1 MKRYQTLFI
10 NFDTVNTITI
20 YHTSGAPLE
29 AARRLCGRYEALFS
43 RFQPGSD
50 LWRINHALGAPVE
63 VDEETAELIAR
74 SIAYTE
80 ATGGVFDITVGTLT
94 GLWDFSGKQPPPA
107 EASLQQAAGLVDSS
121 RIQVEGRTVRV
132 PAGVQLDLGGIAK
145 GFIADKLAEFLRAE
159 GVRSGMIN
167 LGGNILLLGGKPD
180 GSPWKVGLQRPREDS
195 CEWAATVEAEVVSVV
210 TSGIYERGY
219 DKHGARLHHVLNI
232 KTGRPVESDLAAVSV
247 ICESST
253 DADAYSTAFL
263 CMGSE
268 RTKKLLKQRPSFK
281 VFLQKRDGTTEWC
294 GT

>member
-1 MKRYQTLFI
+1 MARP
-10 NFDTVNTITI
+10 
-20 YHTSGAPLE
+20 APLE
-29 AARRLCGRYEALFS
+29 QRLDQNAH
-43 RFQPGSD
+43 Q
-50 LWRINHALGAPVE
+50 PVE
-63 VDEETAELIAR
+63 
-74 SIAYTE
+74 
-80 ATGGVFDITVGTLT
+80 
-94 GLWDFSGKQPPPA
+94 
-107 EASLQQAAGLVDSS
+107 
-121 RIQVEGRTVRV
+121 
-132 PAGVQLDLGGIAK
+132 DLSN
-145 GFIADKLAEFLRAE
+145 KLAEFLRAE

-195 CEWAATVEAEVVSVV
+195 CEWAATVEAEDVSVV

-281 VFLQKRDGTTEWC
+281 VFLQKIFQSVHIGFSFCSKVFYINREDWPDWPSSH
-294 GT
+294 

>member
-1 MKRYQTLFI
+1 MERYQTLFM

-29 AARRLCGRYEALFS
+29 AAQRLCGRYEALFS

-63 VDEETAELIAR
+63 VEEETAELIAR
-74 SIAYTE
+74 AIPYTE

-94 GLWDFSGKQPPPA
+94 SLWDFSGEKSPPE
-107 EASLQQAAGLVDSS
+107 EAYLQQAAGLVDSS
-121 RIQVEGRTVRV
+121 GIRLEGRTVRV
-132 PAGVQLDLGGIAK
+132 PAGVQLDLGGVAK
-145 GFIADKLAEFLRAE
+145 GYIADKLAELLRAE

-167 LGGNILLLGGKPD
+167 LGGNILLIGRKPD

-195 CEWAATVEAEVVSVV
+195 CEWAATVEVEDVSVV

-219 DKHGARLHHVLNI
+219 DKNGARLHHVLNT

-268 RTKKLLKQRPSFK
+268 RTKKLLKQMPNFK
-281 VFLQKRDGTTEWC
+281 AFLQKRD
-294 GT
+294 